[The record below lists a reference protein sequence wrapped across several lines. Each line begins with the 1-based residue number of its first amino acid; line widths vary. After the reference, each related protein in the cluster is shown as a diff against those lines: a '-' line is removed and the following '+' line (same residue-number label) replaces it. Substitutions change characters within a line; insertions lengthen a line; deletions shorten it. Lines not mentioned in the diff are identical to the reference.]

1 MFRVEE
7 DMAFQFVAERNNKS
21 GSGMI
26 DEDRRGRVE
35 KGKGSVQFCH

>member
-1 MFRVEE
+1 
-7 DMAFQFVAERNNKS
+7 MAFQFVAERNNKS